1 MPGSAPSDLTVKQP
15 LTFRFDDFTSVV
27 DRVHAL
33 FDEWESKQVLE
44 PPLDVPA
51 LHQMKLAVHEWLS
64 NLIQH
69 ADFADR
75 NPEIALH
82 VQRNG
87 LGVHC
92 AIEDN
97 SHGFDLDGRLTARSE
112 ILERFP
118 ERGMGLLMIKACT
131 RDLRYTQ
138 LDEASHRLEFCVSA
152 EHDPWLNI
160 PF

>member
-1 MPGSAPSDLTVKQP
+1 MSGSAPSDYPGTPALS
-15 LTFRFDDFTSVV
+15 FYFDDFTSVV
-27 DRVHAL
+27 DEVHGL
-33 FDEWESKQVLE
+33 FDAWESDGMFQ

-69 ADFADR
+69 ADFASR
-75 NPEIALH
+75 NPAIALQ
-82 VQRNG
+82 VRRNG
-87 LGVHC
+87 EGVHC

-97 SHGFDLDGRLTARSE
+97 SLGFDLDGRLSARSE

-138 LDEASHRLEFCVSA
+138 LSEACHRLEFCVSA

>member
-1 MPGSAPSDLTVKQP
+1 
-15 LTFRFDDFTSVV
+15 
-27 DRVHAL
+27 
-33 FDEWESKQVLE
+33 
-44 PPLDVPA
+44 
-51 LHQMKLAVHEWLS
+51 MKLAVHEWLS

-69 ADFADR
+69 ADFAERD
-75 NPEIALH
+75 PAITLQ
-82 VQRNG
+82 VCQNG
-87 LGVHC
+87 SGVHC

-97 SHGFDLDGRLTARSE
+97 SRGFDLDGRLTARSE

-138 LDEASHRLEFCVSA
+138 LTETRHRLEFCVTA

>member
-1 MPGSAPSDLTVKQP
+1 MSGSAPSDGSVVPFLSFQ
-15 LTFRFDDFTSVV
+15 FDDFACVV

-33 FDEWESKQVLE
+33 FDEWEESEVFQ
-44 PPLDVPA
+44 PPLDLPA

-69 ADFADR
+69 ADFGDLT
-75 NPEIALH
+75 PSISFTVSH
-82 VQRNG
+82 NG
-87 LGVHC
+87 TGVRC

-97 SHGFDLDGRLTARSE
+97 SKGFDLDGRLTARSE

-138 LDEASHRLEFCVSA
+138 LTEACHRLEFCVTA